1 MSLKVKLI
9 SCISLFMLMIG
20 VLIIGVFA
28 ATQQQLTMKGSVSFV
43 VPDKSLYV
51 KEVRIKQDMVSEPE
65 SISSFMPGY
74 INGEFNLDLTGITD
88 VNNYGS
94 FTLYFDIINTTE
106 SYWQIADVDLGD
118 LTNDGVSEEHGG
130 IVRVNELIDTDDDGY
145 KNFDPSTPIDGT
157 LTLTIIAPNVDAD
170 NPIVLDGIVITIDE
184 AQPNITAISS
194 NETLGQAQGA
204 FAEYGDEVTISAD
217 FVGVDADFLGWRAG
231 SVDGELVS
239 TLLDYNFT
247 FTEKSPT
254 TYYAIF
260 ETANSNLTYRYT
272 TSSGTASV
280 SGCVTS
286 ATEVTISSAIY
297 RTSRLPYEF
306 SVTSI
311 GDGAFNG
318 CTSLTNITIPSS
330 VTSIG
335 NSAFWGCSS
344 LASITI
350 PEGVTSI
357 GDYAF
362 SSCSSL
368 ESIEIPDSVTSIGSG
383 AFSSCSEL
391 EAIIVEEG
399 NTVYHSDGN
408 CLIETAS
415 GTLIVGC
422 KNSVMP
428 TDGSVTSIGE
438 SAFSGCSGLTSIA
451 IPNSVTSIGNSAF
464 YGCSSLTSI
473 EIPDSVTSIGGQ
485 AFDGCSGLETVTI
498 NVYIY
503 TSVESQSSCGC
514 ILQIAATVYVP
525 QVVVETAVITSYLS
539 SNFTQ
544 GELVD
549 GYYVF
554 TRNA

>member
-20 VLIIGVFA
+20 VLIIGMFA

-88 VNNYGS
+88 VNTYGS

-170 NPIVLDGIVITIDE
+170 NPVVLDGIVFTINVFTPPMVE
-184 AQPNITAISS
+184 TIVVGQTATG
-194 NETLGQAQGA
+194 EMLGT
-204 FAEYGDEVTISAD
+204 AESGGYAMVGEEVTLHAG
-217 FVGVDADFLGWRAG
+217 FTGNADADFLGWRAG
-231 SVDGELVS
+231 SETGELVS
-239 TLLDYNFT
+239 TLTDYNFT
-247 FTEKSPT
+247 FTENSPT

-280 SGCVTS
+280 SDCVTS

-318 CTSLTNITIPSS
+318 CTSLTNITIPS
-330 VTSIG
+330 
-335 NSAFWGCSS
+335 
-344 LASITI
+344 
-350 PEGVTSI
+350 
-357 GDYAF
+357 
-362 SSCSSL
+362 
-368 ESIEIPDSVTSIGSG
+368 SVTSIGSG

-473 EIPDSVTSIGGQ
+473 EIPDSVTSIGAQ
-485 AFDGCSGLETVTI
+485 AFYGCSGLRTIIINAIEPPTLGSSAIDTRYVTEI
-498 NVYIY
+498 LVPAE
-503 TSVESQSSCGC
+503 SVADYQSASGWADFAD
-514 ILQIAATVYVP
+514 IISAIA
-525 QVVVETAVITSYLS
+525 
-539 SNFTQ
+539 
-544 GELVD
+544 
-549 GYYVF
+549 
-554 TRNA
+554 